1 MKIILN
7 DIGKIR
13 NANVDL
19 NTITVIAGK
28 NNSGKSTVGRI
39 LYSVYKG
46 IKDERDLGEKIISEY
61 DSLVRFGA
69 SSGTIEVNGDLDC
82 KISVTRDCKTEYT
95 LNENKNINM
104 VYLDDPNILD
114 LPVNADFLKEVLS
127 ETRIDILEMI
137 KNKSDNPIT
146 LNTIEEIVDGDL
158 IIKNNHFYYSTYD
171 SIRMANTSS
180 GLKMFLILKTV
191 LKNGWVKENTV
202 FILDEPEVHLHPEW
216 QLKLSSIL
224 VELSQKYHAKILLN
238 THSPYLVNAIEVY
251 SALKEQ
257 DAQFYMTQDSENH
270 SDIVKVTSELD
281 LIYKELAEPFGL
293 LEQIAY
299 E

>member
-46 IKDERDLGEKIISEY
+46 IKDEKDLGEKIISEY

-69 SSGTIEVNGDLDC
+69 DEGTIEVNGDIDC
-82 KISVTRDCKTEYT
+82 KISVTRDCETKFTT
-95 LNENKNINM
+95 GDNKNINM

-114 LPVNADFLKEVLS
+114 LPIDADFLKEVLT
-127 ETRIDILEMI
+127 ETRLDILEMI
-137 KNKSDNPIT
+137 KTKSDNPIT

-158 IIKNNHFYYSTYD
+158 VIKDDHFYYTTHD
-171 SIRMANTSS
+171 NIKMQNTSS
-180 GLKMFLILKTV
+180 GLKMFLILKAI
-191 LKNGWVKENTV
+191 LKNGWIKENTV

-257 DAQFYMTQDSENH
+257 DAQFYLTQNSENH

>member
-257 DAQFYMTQDSENH
+257 DAQFYMTQDSEKH
-270 SDIVKVTSELD
+270 SDIVEVTSELD